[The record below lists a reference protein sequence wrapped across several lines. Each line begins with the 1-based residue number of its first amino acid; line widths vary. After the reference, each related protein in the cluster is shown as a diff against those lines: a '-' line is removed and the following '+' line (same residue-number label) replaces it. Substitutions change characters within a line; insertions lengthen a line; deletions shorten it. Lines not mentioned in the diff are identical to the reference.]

1 MLLQFVKY
9 FLLTKEVQI
18 LADGEEIT
26 NEKKASVD
34 DLDNF
39 EWEILE
45 EKILN
50 EMYKR

>member
-1 MLLQFVKY
+1 MFGQSVYNQCSRYLDVSVINLS
-9 FLLTKEVQI
+9 
-18 LADGEEIT
+18 EIT